1 MPTKALFGGSEYSPH
16 LLLHHRLLTQNP
28 KSLANHTPSYRTWY
42 SSDWTSSNDSIRG
55 GSSYSKLS
63 TSGDLVIFSGHLDIK
78 TLGGAGFASQ
88 RTSSELDLDLSA
100 YDGIELVLGS
110 SDGKK
115 YTFVLK
121 DDDGEANSINWQ
133 VDFQVSSFD
142 SGEKTVNFS
151 WWEFNPIF
159 KGKEAEGVEDFKKH
173 DVKRMGFMFRRYAV
187 LVFIAIIRNSLSAG
201 DFLRRS

>member
-1 MPTKALFGGSEYSPH
+1 MA
-16 LLLHHRLLTQNP
+16 
-28 KSLANHTPSYRTWY
+28 
-42 SSDWTSSNDSIRG
+42 
-55 GSSYSKLS
+55 
-63 TSGDLVIFSGHLDIK
+63 IFSGHLDIK

-121 DDDGEANSINWQ
+121 DDDGEAGSINWQ

-151 WWEFNPIF
+151 WWEFNPIL
-159 KGKEAEGVEDFKKH
+159 KGKEVDGAEDFKKH
-173 DVKRMGFMFRRYAV
+173 DIKRMGFMFRRYA
-187 LVFIAIIRNSLSAG
+187 LVIFPFRDCSFIAIYAQRLIKLH
-201 DFLRRS
+201 

>member
-1 MPTKALFGGSEYSPH
+1 MPTKVLFGGSE
-16 LLLHHRLLTQNP
+16 
-28 KSLANHTPSYRTWY
+28 TWY

-55 GSSYSKLS
+55 GSSNSKLS
-63 TSGDLVIFSGHLDIK
+63 TSGGLAIFSGHLDTK

-100 YDGIELVLGS
+100 YDGFELVLGS

-121 DDDGEANSINWQ
+121 DDDGEAGSINWQ

-159 KGKEAEGVEDFKKH
+159 KGKEADGVEDLKKH
-173 DVKRMGFMFRRYAV
+173 DIKRIGFMFRS
-187 LVFIAIIRNSLSAG
+187 FFGKQEG
-201 DFLRRS
+201 DFKLGIKSITAV